1 MWDSLKEQ
9 IAEVGSAKITGA
21 DSSSFIKDGETV
33 FVYEGHKL
41 LIPISENS
49 AVNIHHI
56 GGGTVKL
63 TFKFIE
69 ALGKIEKPE

>member
-9 IAEVGSAKITGA
+9 IIEAGSAQVTGA
-21 DSSSFIKDGETV
+21 DASAYLKDNMTV

-41 LIPISENS
+41 LIPVTESSPVTIR
-49 AVNIHHI
+49 HI

-63 TFKFIE
+63 TLRFIE